1 MTKFEQ
7 VGVNYQYDA
16 DTKEA
21 ARRAF
26 RYSCNCCCNRGMHLD
41 CDHCAIAVV
50 HEHVIAALDSKGALK
65 ND

>member
-16 DTKEA
+16 DTKEE

-26 RYSCNCCCNRGMHLD
+26 RYSCNCCCNRGMRLN
-41 CDHCAIAVV
+41 CTHCAIAVA
-50 HEHVIAALDSKGALK
+50 HDFVIAALDSQEQE
-65 ND
+65 